1 MPKID
6 DWSDCLSAQMREVW
20 PLLAQATRRM
30 RGSLMGGTALAIH
43 LRHRASFD
51 LDFMTMQTF
60 SGAGLARSLEKH
72 ATDFQLID
80 AGTDTMHAR
89 VQTVLVQVFRVPHRG
104 LKPGHVK
111 VLRPPVRVDGL
122 RVASLPDLLASKLDL
137 IMYRPKLRDYIDLAA
152 IDTAGQYSL
161 EDGLAFHMERYGVT
175 AQDRVAHHLIELLES
190 PGQLEVDPVFEDS
203 RQDALDYLRGR
214 VPALRRALIT
224 MHSEDTDLRQSEPPR
239 GTHKSG
245 PA

>member
-6 DWSDCLSAQMREVW
+6 DWSDCLSAEMREVW

-30 RGSLMGGTALAIH
+30 RGSLMGGTALAVH

-89 VQTVLVQVFRVPHRG
+89 VQTVLVQVFQAPRRG

-111 VLRPPVRVDGL
+111 APGNPQVRPCVGVSPDGL
-122 RVASLPDLLASKLDL
+122 RTKDRATIWCPTPPARSTRPSRCSPLLEHPASL
-137 IMYRPKLRDYIDLAA
+137 
-152 IDTAGQYSL
+152 
-161 EDGLAFHMERYGVT
+161 VT
-175 AQDRVAHHLIELLES
+175 SARGI
-190 PGQLEVDPVFEDS
+190 
-203 RQDALDYLRGR
+203 RQD
-214 VPALRRALIT
+214 T
-224 MHSEDTDLRQSEPPR
+224 
-239 GTHKSG
+239 
-245 PA
+245 